1 MGYFLGYFNVCPHIL
16 DNCKSLEK
24 KKTAMTGKVL
34 EGNQME
40 NIITIEGLKKTIFG
54 VGAVN
59 QIVSECKSL
68 AASKA
73 LLVID
78 RALSKTKIC
87 TSIQDIFRN
96 SPVKY
101 IPYFEVTPEP
111 SPDLADTGA
120 ELAKKENADCV
131 IGIGGGSTM
140 DVAKAVAV
148 LCKNDGKILD
158 YVGLNLVKR
167 PGLPTIMVPTTAG
180 TGSEATFTSVFTM
193 KETKTKGGVN
203 SPLLYPH
210 TAILDPGLTLGL
222 PAHITASTGMDALTH
237 AIESFT
243 SLQAHFMSEPLS
255 LKAIEIIS
263 ANLRGAVFSGSDIL
277 FRNLMMKASYLA
289 GMGLAMSGVGAVH
302 ALAYP
307 LGAFFDVPHGLANAL
322 MLPHVLEYNYSGDI
336 DKFSRVA
343 RAMGEETE
351 GNLKRDT
358 ALLAVKAVKDLTRD
372 IGIPQTLKDLR
383 IPEDS
388 IHEMAEAAMK
398 VERPLM
404 NNPRP
409 MTVEIAEDIYKKAF
423 KGI

>member
-1 MGYFLGYFNVCPHIL
+1 MENLVAIEGV
-16 DNCKSLEK
+16 
-24 KKTAMTGKVL
+24 KKTV
-34 EGNQME
+34 
-40 NIITIEGLKKTIFG
+40 FG

-59 QIVSECKSL
+59 QIISECQML
-68 AASKA
+68 GASRA
-73 LLVID
+73 LLVVD
-78 RALSKTKIC
+78 RGLSETKIC
-87 TSIQDIFRN
+87 TSIQDMFRN
-96 SPVKY
+96 SPLKV

-120 ELAKKENADCV
+120 ELAKKEKADCV
-131 IGIGGGSTM
+131 IGVGGGSTM
-140 DVAKAVAV
+140 DVAKAIAV

-158 YVGLNLVKR
+158 YIGLNLVKK

-193 KETKTKGGVN
+193 RETKTKGGVN

-210 TAILDPGLTLGL
+210 TAILDPELTLGL
-222 PAHITASTGMDALTH
+222 PPDITASTGMDALTH

-255 LKAIEIIS
+255 FKAIEIIS
-263 ANLRGAVFSGSDIL
+263 ANLRGAVFSGGGIQ
-277 FRNLMMKASYLA
+277 FRNFMMKASYLA
-289 GMGLAMSGVGAVH
+289 GMGLAMAGVGAVH

-322 MLPHVLEYNYSGDI
+322 MLPYVLEYNYPGDI
-336 DKFSRVA
+336 DKFSHVA

-351 GNLKRDT
+351 GKSKRDT
-358 ALLAVKAVKDLTRD
+358 AALAVKAVRDLTRD

-388 IHEMAEAAMK
+388 IHEMSGAAMK

-423 KGI
+423 EGI

>member
-1 MGYFLGYFNVCPHIL
+1 M
-16 DNCKSLEK
+16 
-24 KKTAMTGKVL
+24 VL
-34 EGNQME
+34 EENQME
-40 NIITIEGLKKTIFG
+40 NLVAIEGVKKTIFG
-54 VGAVN
+54 VGSVSR
-59 QIVSECKSL
+59 IISECQSL
-68 AASKA
+68 EASRA
-73 LLVID
+73 LLVVD
-78 RALSKTKIC
+78 RALSETKTCK
-87 TSIQDIFRN
+87 SILDIFRN
-96 SPVKY
+96 SPVKA

-120 ELAKKENADCV
+120 ELAKNENVDCV

-140 DVAKAVAV
+140 DVAKAIAV

-210 TAILDPGLTLGL
+210 TAILDPGLTIGL
-222 PAHITASTGMDALTH
+222 PADITASTGMDALTH

-263 ANLRGAVFSGSDIL
+263 ANLRGAVFSGGDIL
-277 FRNLMMKASYLA
+277 FRTFMMKASYLA

-307 LGAFFDVPHGLANAL
+307 LGAFFDVPHGMANAL
-322 MLPHVLEYNYSGDI
+322 LLPYVLEYNYPGDM
-336 DKFSRVA
+336 DKFASIARV
-343 RAMGEETE
+343 MGEGTE
-351 GNLKRDT
+351 GRSRRDT
-358 ALLAVKAVKDLTRD
+358 AALAVKAVQDLARD

-388 IHEMAEAAMK
+388 VPEMAEAAMK

-409 MTVEIAEDIYKKAF
+409 MTAKIAEDIYRKAF
-423 KGI
+423 EGM

>member
-1 MGYFLGYFNVCPHIL
+1 M
-16 DNCKSLEK
+16 K
-24 KKTAMTGKVL
+24 KKTAVTGKVL
-34 EGNQME
+34 EENQME
-40 NIITIEGLKKTIFG
+40 NLVAVEGVKKTIFG

-59 QIVSECKSL
+59 QIIFECQSL
-68 AASKA
+68 GTSRA
-73 LLVID
+73 LLVVD
-78 RALSKTKIC
+78 RALSETKIC

-96 SPVKY
+96 SPVKT

-120 ELAKKENADCV
+120 ELAKKENADCI

-140 DVAKAVAV
+140 DVAKAIAV

-158 YVGLNLVKR
+158 YVGLNLVKKA
-167 PGLPTIMVPTTAG
+167 GLPTIMVPTTAG

-210 TAILDPGLTLGL
+210 TAILDPELTLGL
-222 PAHITASTGMDALTH
+222 PADITASTGMDALTH

-243 SLQAHFMSEPLS
+243 SLQA
-255 LKAIEIIS
+255 IQ
-263 ANLRGAVFSGSDIL
+263 
-277 FRNLMMKASYLA
+277 FRNSMMKASFLA

-322 MLPHVLEYNYSGDI
+322 MLPYVLEYNYPGDI
-336 DKFSRVA
+336 DKFARIA

-351 GNLKRDT
+351 GHSKRDT
-358 ALLAVKAVKDLTRD
+358 AALAVKAVQDVTRD
-372 IGIPQTLKDLR
+372 IGIPRTLKDLR
-383 IPEDS
+383 IPEES
-388 IHEMAEAAMK
+388 IPEMAEAAMK
-398 VERPLM
+398 VKRPIM

-409 MTVEIAEDIYKKAF
+409 MTARVAEDIYQKAF
-423 KGI
+423 EGM

>member
-1 MGYFLGYFNVCPHIL
+1 MENLVAIEGV
-16 DNCKSLEK
+16 
-24 KKTAMTGKVL
+24 KKTV
-34 EGNQME
+34 
-40 NIITIEGLKKTIFG
+40 FG
-54 VGAVN
+54 VGAIN
-59 QIVSECKSL
+59 QVTSECKLLGS
-68 AASKA
+68 SKV
-73 LLVID
+73 LLVVD
-78 RALSKTKIC
+78 RGLSETKVC
-87 TSIQDIFRN
+87 TSIQDMFRN
-96 SPVKY
+96 SPLKV

-111 SPDLADTGA
+111 SPELADTGA
-120 ELAKKENADCV
+120 ELAKKEKADCV
-131 IGIGGGSTM
+131 IGVGGGSTM
-140 DVAKAVAV
+140 DVAKAIAV

-158 YVGLNLVKR
+158 YIGLDLVKK

-193 KETKTKGGVN
+193 RETKTKGGVN
-203 SPLLYPH
+203 SPFLYPH
-210 TAILDPGLTLGL
+210 TAILDPKLTIGL
-222 PAHITASTGMDALTH
+222 PPDITASTGMDALTH

-255 LKAIEIIS
+255 FKAIEIIS
-263 ANLRGAVFSGSDIL
+263 ANLRGAVFSGGDIQ
-277 FRNLMMKASYLA
+277 FRNFMMKASYLA

-322 MLPHVLEYNYSGDI
+322 MLPYVLEYNYPGDI

-351 GNLKRDT
+351 GNSKRDT
-358 ALLAVKAVKDLTRD
+358 AALAVKAVKDLTRD
-372 IGIPQTLKDLR
+372 IGIPQSLKDLR

-388 IHEMAEAAMK
+388 IQEMAEAAMK

-423 KGI
+423 EGI